1 MSTYAQLYWLTRL
14 DSISIFFRIIALIL
28 FIGIVVLS
36 INYDIKERYENNLE
50 MKKKSIKIGR
60 ILIISL
66 LFSLLLNVF
75 IPSKK
80 EVTFIIAGGKTIDF
94 IKSDKNVNKIPAQ
107 TTAVISSFLQKQI
120 DEMNNDSTK
129 NK

>member
-1 MSTYAQLYWLTRL
+1 MSTYAKLYWLTRL
-14 DSISIFFRIIALIL
+14 DSISIFFEIIAFIL

-36 INYDIKERYENNLE
+36 VYYALEEGYEDNLE

-60 ILIISL
+60 ILIISF

-75 IPSKK
+75 IPSQK
-80 EVTFIIAGGKTIDF
+80 EATFIIAGGKIIDF
-94 IKSDKNVNKIPAQ
+94 IKSDKNANKIPAQ
-107 TTAVISSFLQKQI
+107 TTAITSSFLQKQI
-120 DEMNNDSTK
+120 DKMNNDSTK